1 MSVSHNLTL
10 VEIQQLRTMANN
22 GQVAEAWQYLAQRG
36 DSYADNA
43 YNVVSG
49 AQDVYS
55 QFFGQLVKETK
66 GVSFALISS

>member
-1 MSVSHNLTL
+1 MSISHNLTS
-10 VEIQQLRTMANN
+10 VEIQQLRTMASN
-22 GQVAEAWQYLAQRG
+22 GQVADAWQYLARRG

-55 QFFGQLVKETK
+55 FLG
-66 GVSFALISS
+66 S